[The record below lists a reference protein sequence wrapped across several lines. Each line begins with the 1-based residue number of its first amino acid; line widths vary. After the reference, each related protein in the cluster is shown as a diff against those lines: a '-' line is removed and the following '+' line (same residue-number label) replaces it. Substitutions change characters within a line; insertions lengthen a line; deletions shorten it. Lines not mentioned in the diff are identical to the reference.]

1 MLPYQS
7 AIIEDGIVTGFRELH
22 SDVVFPEDIGKV
34 GLGPNDLEAFS
45 CRHVKGPK
53 IRTLVLP
60 ESVTLFG
67 CYDIK
72 FDGCRGLETLVF
84 PVSLSTLNYS
94 ALFRCTASTIVL
106 LSRELTMRDGTIDS
120 MDCLVVAP
128 NLPLS
133 AFRPAAKEKA
143 VAGFAQWYCSGAEM
157 PERYRTDYL
166 NYVRRQRKRLFG
178 LALKAPDVLTVMT
191 GEGILQRNEAEELLA
206 QAEQQGRGEAADT
219 IRAYL
224 ERLAPSAE
232 RKKPAAKRP
241 AGSGPTA
248 AELKALWSTKVRS
261 NGALTLTRYK
271 GNERNVVV
279 PAKIGRAVVTAIGEE
294 CFDAPRGQMVWKF
307 RRELDSVVIPEGIVE
322 IGPHAFSATSL
333 PALELP
339 HSLRYIG
346 FGAFANCI
354 RLTKVEIPDGLEI
367 VETTAFSG
375 CTSLTRVTIPASVT
389 QIGDRAFQDCPKLTI
404 HAPAGSCAEQYAKDH
419 NIPFQAL

>member
-1 MLPYQS
+1 M
-7 AIIEDGIVTGFRELH
+7 
-22 SDVVFPEDIGKV
+22 
-34 GLGPNDLEAFS
+34 
-45 CRHVKGPK
+45 
-53 IRTLVLP
+53 
-60 ESVTLFG
+60 
-67 CYDIK
+67 
-72 FDGCRGLETLVF
+72 
-84 PVSLSTLNYS
+84 
-94 ALFRCTASTIVL
+94 
-106 LSRELTMRDGTIDS
+106 
-120 MDCLVVAP
+120 
-128 NLPLS
+128 
-133 AFRPAAKEKA
+133 
-143 VAGFAQWYCSGAEM
+143 
-157 PERYRTDYL
+157 
-166 NYVRRQRKRLFG
+166 
-178 LALKAPDVLTVMT
+178 
-191 GEGILQRNEAEELLA
+191 
-206 QAEQQGRGEAADT
+206 
-219 IRAYL
+219 
-224 ERLAPSAE
+224 
-232 RKKPAAKRP
+232 
-241 AGSGPTA
+241 
-248 AELKALWSTKVRS
+248 
-261 NGALTLTRYK
+261 TLTRYK

-279 PAKIGRAVVTAIGEE
+279 PAKIGRAAVTTIGAE